1 MISQWEDREPLP
13 ESGPCEAVIAL
24 LQECLDGEFPWER
37 AEVLSLPHRQC
48 CSHCRERWLAGRL
61 LLTALHH
68 PLTDFV
74 SQTDSPAAAQIVLR
88 ARAVPHYRRRFRR
101 WLAATA
107 AALAA
112 AVLLSI
118 GMRMQLNNST
128 HSSPSPWAKTSVSAS
143 EENTHVEPAKP
154 TLRVHETLS
163 QAAGTVLESITDW
176 AEPTWPR
183 WPDPL
188 PATPPSE
195 PPPWGGL
202 LLTSVRTGLEPV
214 KDTTQKAVDCF
225 LRDLAAWQPPS
236 PKS

>member
-1 MISQWEDREPLP
+1 MISRWQDREPLP
-13 ESGPCEAVIAL
+13 ESAPCDAVIAL
-24 LQECLDGEFPWER
+24 LQECLDGDFPWEK

-61 LLTALHH
+61 LVTVLHH
-68 PLTDFV
+68 PLSDFAP
-74 SQTDSPAAAQIVLR
+74 QTDSPPPAPV
-88 ARAVPHYRRRFRR
+88 VPKADPVHHDRRRFRR

-107 AALAA
+107 ASLAA

-118 GMRMQLNNST
+118 GVKVRLDNST
-128 HSSPSPWAKTSVSAS
+128 DSTPSPWAKTSVSGR
-143 EENTHVEPAKP
+143 EENTHVEHVRPP
-154 TLRVHETLS
+154 LRVNETLS

-183 WPDPL
+183 WPDPV
-188 PATPPSE
+188 PAGPPSE

-214 KDTTQKAVDCF
+214 RDTTQKAVDCF